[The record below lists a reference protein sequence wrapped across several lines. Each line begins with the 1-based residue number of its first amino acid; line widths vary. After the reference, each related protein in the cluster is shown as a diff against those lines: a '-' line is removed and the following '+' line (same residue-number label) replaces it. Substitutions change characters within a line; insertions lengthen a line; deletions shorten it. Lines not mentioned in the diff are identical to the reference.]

1 MLEKQEFKEL
11 FVTAVVLLA
20 IDITYLYFR
29 KDDFSIYFLN
39 IQKSPLKFRLSGAF
53 LAYFLLILGM
63 YYFIIKDKKSLQDAF
78 LLGFF
83 VYGVYDFT
91 NYATLSKWTLKFS
104 LMDMFWGGTV
114 LTLSTFIIY
123 ELLKYL

>member
-39 IQKSPLKFRLSGAF
+39 ICVEMRFENDTSSIQISPKAW
-53 LAYFLLILGM
+53 I
-63 YYFIIKDKKSLQDAF
+63 
-78 LLGFF
+78 
-83 VYGVYDFT
+83 
-91 NYATLSKWTLKFS
+91 
-104 LMDMFWGGTV
+104 
-114 LTLSTFIIY
+114 
-123 ELLKYL
+123 

>member
-1 MLEKQEFKEL
+1 MLQRQEFKEL
-11 FVTAVVLLA
+11 FVTAVVLLI
-20 IDITYLYFR
+20 IDVTYLYLR
-29 KDDFSIYFLN
+29 RGDFNIYFLN
-39 IQKSPLKFRLSGAF
+39 VQKSPLKFRLSGAI

-63 YYFIIKDKKSLQDAF
+63 YHFIIRDKKSLQDAF
-78 LLGFF
+78 LLGVF

-91 NYATLSKWTLKFS
+91 NYATLSNWTLKFS

-123 ELLKYL
+123 ELLKYI

>member
-11 FVTAVVLLA
+11 FVTAVVLLL
-20 IDITYLYFR
+20 IDVSYLYFR
-29 KDDFSIYFLN
+29 RNDFNIYFLN
-39 IQKSPLKFRLSGAF
+39 VQKSPLKFRLSGAI
-53 LAYFLLILGM
+53 LAYILLILGM

-78 LLGFF
+78 LFGVF

-91 NYATLSKWTLKFS
+91 NYATLSNWTLKFS
-104 LMDMFWGGTV
+104 LMDMFWGGSV
-114 LTLSTFIIY
+114 LTISTFIIY

>member
-1 MLEKQEFKEL
+1 MLQRQEFKEL
-11 FVTAVVLLA
+11 FVTAVVLLI
-20 IDITYLYFR
+20 IDVTYLYLR
-29 KDDFSIYFLN
+29 RGDFNIYFLN
-39 IQKSPLKFRLSGAF
+39 VQKSPLKFRLSGAI

-63 YYFIIKDKKSLQDAF
+63 YHFIIRDKKSLQDAF
-78 LLGFF
+78 LLGVF

-91 NYATLSKWTLKFS
+91 NYATLSNWTLKFS

-114 LTLSTFIIY
+114 LTISTFIIY

>member
-11 FVTAVVLLA
+11 FVTAVVLLI
-20 IDITYLYFR
+20 IDVSYLYFR
-29 KDDFSIYFLN
+29 RNDFNIYFLN
-39 IQKSPLKFRLSGAF
+39 VQKSPLKFRLSGAI
-53 LAYFLLILGM
+53 LAYILLILGM

-78 LLGFF
+78 LFGVF

-91 NYATLSKWTLKFS
+91 NYATLSNWTLKFS
-104 LMDMFWGGTV
+104 LMDMFWGGSV
-114 LTLSTFIIY
+114 LTISTFIIY

>member
-11 FVTAVVLLA
+11 FVTAVVLLI
-20 IDITYLYFR
+20 IDVSYLYFR
-29 KDDFSIYFLN
+29 RNDFNIYFLN
-39 IQKSPLKFRLSGAF
+39 VQKSHLKFRLSGAI
-53 LAYFLLILGM
+53 LAYILLILGM

-78 LLGFF
+78 LFGVF

-91 NYATLSKWTLKFS
+91 NYATLSNWTLKFS
-104 LMDMFWGGTV
+104 MVDMCWGGLLFTF
-114 LTLSTFIIY
+114 STFIIY

>member
-1 MLEKQEFKEL
+1 MLQKQEFKEL
-11 FVTAVVLLA
+11 FVTAVVLLV

-29 KDDFSIYFLN
+29 KDDFNIYFLN
-39 IQKSPLKFRLSGAF
+39 VQKSPLKFRLSGAI

-78 LLGFF
+78 LLGFII
-83 VYGVYDFT
+83 YGVYDFT
-91 NYATLSKWTLKFS
+91 NYATLSNWTLQFS
-104 LMDMFWGGTV
+104 LVDMCWGGLVFTF
-114 LTLSTFIIY
+114 STFIIY

>member
-1 MLEKQEFKEL
+1 MLQRQEFKEL
-11 FVTAVVLLA
+11 FVTGVVLLI
-20 IDITYLYFR
+20 IDVTYLYLR
-29 KDDFSIYFLN
+29 RGDFNIYFLN
-39 IQKSPLKFRLSGAF
+39 VQKSPLKFRLSGAI

-63 YYFIIKDKKSLQDAF
+63 YHFIIRDKKSLQDAF
-78 LLGFF
+78 LLGVF

-91 NYATLSKWTLKFS
+91 NYPTLSNWTLKFS

-114 LTLSTFIIY
+114 LTISTFIIY

>member
-1 MLEKQEFKEL
+1 MLQRQEFKEL
-11 FVTAVVLLA
+11 FVTGVVLLI
-20 IDITYLYFR
+20 IDVTYLYLR
-29 KDDFSIYFLN
+29 RWDFNIYFLN
-39 IQKSPLKFRLSGAF
+39 VQKSPLKFRLSGAI

-63 YYFIIKDKKSLQDAF
+63 YHFIIRDKKSLQDAF
-78 LLGFF
+78 LLGVF

-91 NYATLSKWTLKFS
+91 NYATLSNWTLKFS

-123 ELLKYL
+123 ELLKYI

>member
-1 MLEKQEFKEL
+1 MLQRQEFKEL
-11 FVTAVVLLA
+11 FVTGVVLLI
-20 IDITYLYFR
+20 IDVTYLYLR
-29 KDDFSIYFLN
+29 RGDFNIYFLN
-39 IQKSPLKFRLSGAF
+39 VQKSPLKFRLSGAI

-63 YYFIIKDKKSLQDAF
+63 YHFIIRDKKSLQDAF
-78 LLGFF
+78 LLGVF

-91 NYATLSKWTLKFS
+91 NYATLSNWTLKFS

-114 LTLSTFIIY
+114 LTISTFIIY

>member
-53 LAYFLLILGM
+53 LAYFLLFLRVEAI
-63 YYFIIKDKKSLQDAF
+63 YYINIIKVFEYKKIE
-78 LLGFF
+78 
-83 VYGVYDFT
+83 T
-91 NYATLSKWTLKFS
+91 K
-104 LMDMFWGGTV
+104 
-114 LTLSTFIIY
+114 IIRF
-123 ELLKYL
+123 